1 MGWLQKRPQFQN
13 PASLSYQVSL
23 NKKSILLVGLGN
35 YPKKYQGTRHNIG
48 FDALDYL
55 VSSITDFGSWSSK
68 KDFKCDLAIGQI
80 SDKRVIAM
88 KPTTLMNNSGQAVSA
103 VLAFYKLKPS
113 DVLVIYDDLDINFG
127 QIRIRGGGSSAGH
140 NGVKSIIESL
150 KSEDFKR
157 LRIGIK
163 NSETSQLD
171 AKDFVLQKFNIKE
184 QKNLKALN
192 NEVAS
197 LITEYLSG
205 NGELNNET
213 RSFIF

>member
-1 MGWLQKRPQFQN
+1 M
-13 PASLSYQVSL
+13 
-23 NKKSILLVGLGN
+23 VGLGN

-127 QIRIRGGGSSAGH
+127 QIRI
-140 NGVKSIIESL
+140 L
-150 KSEDFKR
+150 K
-157 LRIGIK
+157 L
-163 NSETSQLD
+163 
-171 AKDFVLQKFNIKE
+171 
-184 QKNLKALN
+184 
-192 NEVAS
+192 
-197 LITEYLSG
+197 
-205 NGELNNET
+205 
-213 RSFIF
+213 RSFL

>member
-1 MGWLQKRPQFQN
+1 MAWLQKRPQFQN
-13 PASLSYQVSL
+13 PASLSYQISL

-48 FDALDYL
+48 FDAIDHL
-55 VSSITDFGSWSSK
+55 VDRMADFGEWSSK
-68 KDFKCDLAIGQI
+68 KDLKCELAIGQI

-88 KPTTLMNNSGQAVSA
+88 KPTTLMNNSGQAVLA
-103 VLAFYKLKPS
+103 VLAYYKLKPM
-113 DVLVIYDDLDINFG
+113 DILVIHDDLDINFG
-127 QIRIRGGGSSAGH
+127 QIRIRNGGSSAGH
-140 NGVKSIIESL
+140 NGIKSIIDSL

-163 NSETSQLD
+163 NTEISKLD
-171 AKDFVLQKFNIKE
+171 AKDFVLQKFNPIE
-184 QKNLKALN
+184 QKSLKALN

-197 LITEYLSG
+197 LIAEYLSG
-205 NGELNNET
+205 NSELNNET